1 MLNTRS
7 LIKRKKITP
16 IQSDKEFEDKN
27 IDENEKIIKNIE
39 SNVVKPSIFTLPKK
53 QESENIYV
61 ENDDIFRNE
70 NVFKQDNIIRE
81 GRIGNIFDAELKKE
95 EKNEDV
101 IFDESSNSYIIND
114 YDNKKKILK
123 NEDILNY
130 IFNHKDNELI
140 KKYIFTINYNM
151 ISKQF
156 EFNLIVSKFTEN
168 IDIMI
173 KLINFI
179 NDYINNNEKHIMSE
193 NIDKLMIFYY
203 QVIIF
208 LFKNILQVSKYD
220 KLKLAKYSSYLSYKY
235 STMVLKKISNIEIN
249 NLIIKDNLQSL
260 LEIKKDLL
268 TQLNQICSIQ
278 NSNMERHMSLNK
290 NITREPSIILNR
302 SAKYK
307 LSSDEIDNISSYSN
321 SKVNIMKMFTDS
333 ADKSENKSENKYN
346 IDNLMNFFS
355 DDASN
360 NSNNNSNNNFNY
372 DNNSDNISDD
382 NNYQEVDI
390 TSEQNILITEDKL
403 DIEEIKEELN
413 KISNNSNIPLEMS
426 NKDTV
431 SENLYANNFESNKI
445 KSSNIKSK
453 SEYSYNTNSA
463 LLNSKLYELN
473 L

>member
-16 IQSDKEFEDKN
+16 VQSNKEFEDRN
-27 IDENEKIIKNIE
+27 LDENEKIIKNIE
-39 SNVVKPSIFTLPKK
+39 SEKLKKNIEDEVIKSSSIFALPRNHVI
-53 QESENIYV
+53 ESDNI
-61 ENDDIFRNE
+61 
-70 NVFKQDNIIRE
+70 FKQDNIRE
-81 GRIGNIFDAELKKE
+81 GRIGNIFDAEIKQQ
-95 EKNEDV
+95 DV
-101 IFDESSNSYIIND
+101 LFDESSNSYIIID
-114 YDNKKKILK
+114 YDNQKKILK

-151 ISKQF
+151 VSKQF

-168 IDIMI
+168 IDVMI
-173 KLINFI
+173 KLLNFV
-179 NDYINNNEKHIMSE
+179 NDYINNNEKHMMNE

-208 LFKNILQVSKYD
+208 LFKNILVVSKYD

-235 STMVLKKISNIEIN
+235 STMILKKISNIEIN

-260 LEIKKDLL
+260 IEIKKDLL
-268 TQLNQICSIQ
+268 TQLNQICSLQ
-278 NSNMERHMSLNK
+278 NSNLERHMSLNK
-290 NITREPSIILNR
+290 NITTEPSLILNR

-307 LSSDEIDNISSYSN
+307 LSSEDLQENITSDSN
-321 SKVNIMKMFTDS
+321 SKVNIMTMFTDS
-333 ADKSENKSENKYN
+333 AAKSENKYN

-355 DDASN
+355 DDGSN
-360 NSNNNSNNNFNY
+360 NS
-372 DNNSDNISDD
+372 DNNSENISDD

-390 TSEQNILITEDKL
+390 TSDQNILITEDKL

-413 KISNNSNIPLEMS
+413 KISNNSNIPLELS

-453 SEYSYNTNSA
+453 SENSYNTNSA